1 MIDYSY
7 WPFFFLAI
15 LGAIVA
21 NATGAGGGV
30 VFVPAF
36 TVLEVSG
43 ASIIATSFAIQC
55 FGMTAGTLAWRKYAS
70 AQLVSTQLSGSQP
83 SDSKSS
89 GSKSSGSQLNGGDG
103 GAPNNELWQQYWP
116 LVAVF
121 TVPAVLGVLLGQYMV
136 VLESAATVKS
146 VFKGFSVLFGVSI
159 LLTTVYIVKAK
170 RTNQSVI
177 QFDQALYL
185 VAMVIGLVGG
195 MVTAWLSIGVGELVA
210 VMLILMR
217 FPVRFAIGVAVSV
230 SAICV
235 WVGVQKYLWLTSGI
249 DFNVLFFAAPAAVI
263 GGTVAKRI
271 TSLFSPVQLKIFIAA
286 WILISAIAM

>member
-1 MIDYSY
+1 MVDFSY

-36 TVLEVSG
+36 NMLNVGPE
-43 ASIIATSFAIQC
+43 SIIATSFAIQC
-55 FGMTAGTLAWRKYAS
+55 FGMTAGTLAWRKYA
-70 AQLVSTQLSGSQP
+70 ATQRNVVY
-83 SDSKSS
+83 SS
-89 GSKSSGSQLNGGDG
+89 GSDHLSENPNSSS
-103 GAPNNELWQQYWP
+103 NNDVWQQYWP

-121 TVPAVLGVLLGQYMV
+121 AVPAVFGVLLGQYV
-136 VLESAATVKS
+136 FALNSAAEVKL
-146 VFKGFSVLFGVSI
+146 VFKGFSVLFGISI
-159 LLTTVYIVKAK
+159 LLTTAYIVKTKRLHAK
-170 RTNQSVI
+170 TI
-177 QFDQALYL
+177 QFSQSLYL
-185 VAMVIGLVGG
+185 IAMSIGVVGG

-217 FPVRFAIGVAVSV
+217 FPVRLSIGVAVSV

-235 WVGVQKYLWLTSGI
+235 WVGVQKYLWLTQTI
-249 DFNVLFFAAPAAVI
+249 DLNVLVFAAPAAVI
-263 GGTVAKRI
+263 GGTIAKRI
-271 TSLFSPVQLKIFIAA
+271 VSFFSPVQLKIFIAV